1 MITVL
6 AFGIVWTV
14 WGLIGILGFQ
24 VIPEKYKGK
33 EWTKSYI
40 RSQGVS
46 WILLGIPWLIIYA
59 VTHDMGLET
68 STICI
73 ILVIAALP
81 TLVYGIINDRKYKKL
96 LKEQ

>member
-1 MITVL
+1 MITIL
-6 AFGIVWTV
+6 ALGIVWTV
-14 WGLIGILGFQ
+14 YGLLGLLEFQ
-24 VIPEKYKGK
+24 VIPDKFKGK

-46 WILLGIPWLIIYA
+46 WLLLGIPWLIIYA
-59 VTHDMGLET
+59 VTHDMNLKT
-68 STICI
+68 STMAI
-73 ILVIAALP
+73 ILVVAALP